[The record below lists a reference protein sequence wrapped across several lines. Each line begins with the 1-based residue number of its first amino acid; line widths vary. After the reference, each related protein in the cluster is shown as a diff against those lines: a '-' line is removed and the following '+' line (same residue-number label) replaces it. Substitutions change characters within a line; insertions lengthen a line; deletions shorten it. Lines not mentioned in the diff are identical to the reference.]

1 MDMQA
6 PDSAVTVTQK
16 LMATAPSRGQRPA
29 LVGGLAGSV
38 CYAELAS
45 TVQAAAAGLAWRGL
59 QPGDAVGVHVPDA
72 ACYVLAAH
80 AIRAAGGV
88 PSPIAPGLTVAEIAA
103 QLADCGARLLLTGP
117 PLEGAAQAAA
127 ELSLVRQVISFGEA
141 PGTVQFGAMLH
152 MGTLPAHCGRPG
164 DMALLPYSRAR
175 AGALSPVPVSHRDML
190 SLLGKQEAEAGI
202 GETDVVLAGPPDG
215 DGLSYTALID
225 LALLRGATIVA
236 ADADELAAADVT
248 AVGEAHQATAVIA
261 AGEAQTA
268 IRRLRVL
275 PEVS

>member
-16 LMATAPSRGQRPA
+16 LLATAPSRGQRPA

-88 PSPIAPGLTVAEIAA
+88 PSPVAPGLTAAEIAS
-103 QLADCGARLLLTGP
+103 QLGDCGARLLLTGP

-164 DMALLPYSRAR
+164 DMALLPYSRAG
-175 AGALSPVPVSHRDML
+175 AGTLSPVPVSHRDML
-190 SLLGKQEAEAGI
+190 SLLGKHEAEAGI
-202 GETDVVLAGPPDG
+202 GETDVVLAGPPAG

-236 ADADELAAADVT
+236 VDADDLAAADL
-248 AVGEAHQATAVIA
+248 AAAGEAHQATAVIA